1 MDRDAIRA
9 PYATNCEEPKH
20 NGCSLAQIV
29 WLNGSLGHE
38 KRVMADGDFITA
50 AREDVPYLLERLR
63 AVESQRD
70 QALAENE
77 RLRQRLQCAE
87 SLLDRL
93 VSAAWEASKRDEH
106 GVLLMD
112 MVGDGYA
119 MTAAINYLHPHDAE
133 EATRQALE
141 VVVGERHDA

>member
-1 MDRDAIRA
+1 MSGDAERLQAIEQSIAGERA
-9 PYATNCEEPKH
+9 RSEDAGIN
-20 NGCSLAQIV
+20 LAHLKAGVTVTEGQ
-29 WLNGSLGHE
+29 W
-38 KRVMADGDFITA
+38 
-50 AREDVPYLLERLR
+50 LLERLR